1 MGACINSAP
10 QEAEQ
15 KVLVK
20 HEESDVKLKS
30 YQTTRNALA
39 KYYLQFPKI
48 NKAYRHL
55 FNGWCE
61 AIGKS
66 VSSGVSESE
75 IFNWEGPRD
84 KGSDA
89 LSRAGILMTNDEIAK
104 ALSSDMTIQ
113 KGGKTLRFKHLIIAV
128 GEILKADVNGLKPSN
143 DGEKYNEVKHGFK
156 IIQEMFD
163 AIDEDGSG
171 EISLE
176 EFTESFA
183 DLSHGDDKRI
193 QEKRMAELDF
203 NKDQEIS
210 YPEFCVGLS
219 VWAGFVHEFA

>member
-1 MGACINSAP
+1 MGACLNSATEEP
-10 QEAEQ
+10 EH

-20 HEESDVKLKS
+20 HGENAVKLKS

-39 KYYLQFPKI
+39 KYYLQFPRI

-66 VSSGVSESE
+66 VSSGVTESE
-75 IFNWEGPRD
+75 IFNLEGPRD

-89 LSRAGILMTNDEIAK
+89 LSRAGILMTNDEISK

-113 KGGKTLRFKHLIIAV
+113 KGGDTLRFKHLIIAV
-128 GEILKADVNGLKPSN
+128 GEILKVDVNGLKPSN

-156 IIQEMFD
+156 IIQEMFA

-176 EFTESFA
+176 EFTEGFA
-183 DLSHGDDKRI
+183 DLSHGDDKGI

-203 NKDQEIS
+203 NKDHEIS